1 MEEIPDYTNVDNVT
15 IQKILDMEPE
25 GISEAE
31 IISINEESDHD
42 DMMISQRT

>member
-1 MEEIPDYTNVDNVT
+1 
-15 IQKILDMEPE
+15 MEPE

-42 DMMISQRT
+42 DMMISQRTWRQ